1 MRSRFSCL
9 YKFQKTLAYSS
20 LFALFFFLLSSTG
33 FSQGD
38 PVAGE
43 TYFNNT
49 CATCHFPTDKINVGP
64 GLKGVQDRWA
74 DKSLLYT
81 WIKEPKKAEATGD
94 SYVRDLLKKNRAKG
108 TPDMVALGT
117 TDVDIDNLLA
127 YIDAYVPPVK
137 DELVENDIKGGDAND
152 SNSWLWFIILA
163 LIFATIVLSLSGVK
177 RQLQNAQLI
186 QEGKEPIPAMSYG
199 KSFKNWASNNKAF
212 VSVIGIFLTMW
223 CIAWLYGM
231 GMDDVGVY
239 GGKEGNE
246 DKATKEDVDHKLAD
260 LNYAPSQ
267 PIKFS
272 HALHA
277 GDNAIACIYCH
288 STAEKSKTPSIPSV
302 NVCMNCHIAIDE
314 GPKHGKVEIQKIY
327 DAIGFD
333 GDEKVY
339 IEDYTEQPIQW
350 VKVHDLPD
358 HVYFNH
364 SQHIKVAGLECEAC
378 HGNVKE
384 MDVIEQVA
392 PLTMGW
398 CIQCHNET
406 EVKQEDNGYY
416 DEIHKRLIQHDNG
429 RALLREYLSDQ
440 TITARELGGWEC
452 SKCHY

>member
-1 MRSRFSCL
+1 MSNFLNAVQKYTYIILFVFSL
-9 YKFQKTLAYSS
+9 PILGS
-20 LFALFFFLLSSTG
+20 
-33 FSQGD
+33 SQGD

-43 TYFNNT
+43 TLFNNA
-49 CATCHFPTDKINVGP
+49 CATCHYPTDKINVGP
-64 GLKGVQDRWA
+64 GLAGVQERWA
-74 DKSLLYT
+74 DKELLYT
-81 WIKEPKKAEATGD
+81 WIKDPKKAEASGD
-94 SYVRDLLKKNRAKG
+94 SYIRDLLKDYRGRAI
-108 TPDMVALGT
+108 PDMVAQPIS
-117 TDVDIDNLLA
+117 TDADIDNVLA
-127 YIDAYVPPVK
+127 YIEAYVPPKK
-137 DELVENDIKGGDAND
+137 DEAVTAAGGEGGTDE

-163 LIFATIVLSLSGVK
+163 LIFVSIILSLSGVK
-177 RQLQNAQLI
+177 RQLGNAQLV
-186 QEGKEPIPAMSYG
+186 QDGKEPLPATSYSA
-199 KSFKNWASNNKAF
+199 SFRNWAWNNKAF

-223 CIAWLYGM
+223 CIAWLYGL
-231 GMDDVGVY
+231 GMNDVGVY
-239 GGKEGNE
+239 GGKEGGAMDFVNM
-246 DKATKEDVDHKLAD
+246 KEVDHKLAD

-272 HALHA
+272 HTLHA

-314 GPKHGKVEIQKIY
+314 GPVHGKVEIQKIY
-327 DAIGFD
+327 DAIGYD
-333 GDEKVY
+333 PLSKAYIKDYNEK
-339 IEDYTEQPIQW
+339 PIAW

-364 SQHIKVAGLECEAC
+364 SQHVKVAGLECEAC

-384 MDVIEQVA
+384 MDVVEQVA
-392 PLTMGW
+392 PMTMGW
-398 CIQCHNET
+398 CIQCHSET
-406 EVKQEDNGYY
+406 EVKQEGSGYY